1 MDKDNTKKIKI
12 EAFMKRCKKLGFL
25 QEKQSCFWNHMDS
38 LQDINIKMT
47 NSRVSSTSPL
57 SAPTES
63 ATSDGV
69 QNTSTTSNVFRTSIP
84 I

>member
-38 LQDINIKMT
+38 LQDINIKDDSFESLF
-47 NSRVSSTSPL
+47 NLSP
-57 SAPTES
+57 
-63 ATSDGV
+63 
-69 QNTSTTSNVFRTSIP
+69 FRSH
-84 I
+84 

>member
-38 LQDINIKMT
+38 LQDINIK
-47 NSRVSSTSPL
+47 
-57 SAPTES
+57 
-63 ATSDGV
+63 DD
-69 QNTSTTSNVFRTSIP
+69 
-84 I
+84 